1 MTGPRSQADRDAL
14 TVEIVF
20 AVVTGALL
28 AAVLFVAVA
37 SPALFGELG
46 RAQEAAWRTVAAAVA
61 TAGFAYRIVRV
72 LWVLPRQRRLQQG
85 LPRQGRG

>member
-1 MTGPRSQADRDAL
+1 MTGPRSQAERDAL

-20 AVVTGALL
+20 ALVTGALL

-46 RAQEAAWRTVAAAVA
+46 RAQESAWRTAAPAAA
-61 TAGFAYRIVRV
+61 TTGFAYRVIRV
-72 LWVLPRQRRLQQG
+72 LWLSRGRR
-85 LPRQGRG
+85 RG

>member
-1 MTGPRSQADRDAL
+1 MTGPRSQGERDAL

-20 AVVTGALL
+20 ALVTGALL

-46 RAQEAAWRTVAAAVA
+46 RAQETAWRTAAAIAA
-61 TAGFAYRIVRV
+61 TAGFAYRVIRV
-72 LWVLPRQRRLQQG
+72 LWLLPRERR
-85 LPRQGRG
+85 RG

>member
-46 RAQEAAWRTVAAAVA
+46 RAQEAAWRTAAAIAA
-61 TAGFAYRIVRV
+61 TAGFVHRVIRV
-72 LWVLPRQRRLQQG
+72 LWLPPRRKG
-85 LPRQGRG
+85 G

>member
-1 MTGPRSQADRDAL
+1 MPTGPRDQAERDAL

-46 RAQEAAWRTVAAAVA
+46 RAQETAWRTAAAAVA
-61 TAGFAYRIVRV
+61 TAGFVYRVIRV
-72 LWVLPRQRRLQQG
+72 LWLPPRRRPPRQRRG
-85 LPRQGRG
+85 

>member
-28 AAVLFVAVA
+28 AAVLFAAVA

-46 RAQEAAWRTVAAAVA
+46 RAQETAWRTAAAAVA
-61 TAGFAYRIVRV
+61 TAGFAYRVVRV
-72 LWVLPRQRRLQQG
+72 LWQPPRKRRG
-85 LPRQGRG
+85 

>member
-1 MTGPRSQADRDAL
+1 MTGPRSQAERDAL

-20 AVVTGALL
+20 ALVTGALL

-46 RAQEAAWRTVAAAVA
+46 RAGEAAWRTAAATAA
-61 TAGFAYRIVRV
+61 TAGFAYRVMRV
-72 LWVLPRQRRLQQG
+72 LWLPRKRR
-85 LPRQGRG
+85 RG